1 MDFDHFDF
9 WAILK
14 IAHCFS
20 EKIHNQALIPLV
32 MIKDTQEMIYNQS
45 HTQMRHKYL
54 HDSAQC
60 LHLREKERMHYN
72 SVKNTKQKR
81 RGISLSLLN
90 SELSYTSH
98 NSFFFFFFSSPSDF
112 YINLAHFSPY
122 LYTNRGAKKKTIN
135 LCLPTTNYQG

>member
-9 WAILK
+9 WAIMK

-20 EKIHNQALIPLV
+20 EKIHNEALIPLV

-54 HDSAQC
+54 RSSAQC
-60 LHLREKERMHYN
+60 LHPREKERMHYN

-81 RGISLSLLN
+81 RSISFSLLN
-90 SELSYTSH
+90 LELSYTSH
-98 NSFFFFFFSSPSDF
+98 NSLFFFSSPSNF
-112 YINLAHFSPY
+112 YINLAHLSPY
-122 LYTNRGAKKKTIN
+122 LYTNGRTKRKTIN
-135 LCLPTTNYQG
+135 LCLPTTN